1 MRLFS
6 TVGCLGSLF
15 GLPSD
20 GPTTRLEHFR
30 ESTGTEGACPRR
42 HFSQHAPPLFAAMS
56 RVSHAAFLLLA
67 SLALAA
73 TQPAVVTD
81 VDFSPSTERPEGL
94 VGQWIGR
101 YVAAGG
107 DVSADPLPDEAFG
120 ALGARGEVDV
130 GDNRGLRGGERE
142 RGEEEESGVGD
153 ARHGGEKW
161 RRVLRKVAAG
171 ARAFRSGTF
180 SEVF

>member
-1 MRLFS
+1 MTPTFS
-6 TVGCLGSLF
+6 TT
-15 GLPSD
+15 PSCAENSAVA
-20 GPTTRLEHFR
+20 PSAVL
-30 ESTGTEGACPRR
+30 EGA
-42 HFSQHAPPLFAAMS
+42 
-56 RVSHAAFLLLA
+56 
-67 SLALAA
+67 
-73 TQPAVVTD
+73 T
-81 VDFSPSTERPEGL
+81 
-94 VGQWIGR
+94 
-101 YVAAGG
+101 GG

-130 GDNRGLRGGERE
+130 GDDRRLRGGERE